1 MTSTTPDYRTMVD
14 ASAGTV
20 DRRIFS
26 DAEIYRVEMER
37 IFARCWNFM
46 CHESQIPEAGDFFL
60 NFIGEDSVIAVR
72 DRKGKVGVFLNSCRH
87 RGNAVCRAESG
98 RVKSFLCTYHGW
110 TYDLEGR
117 LAGVPGYKSF
127 YHEALERDKWGLI
140 PAAKVE
146 SYKGFVFAT
155 MDPEAPA
162 LEEYLGEVGR
172 VGLSMAAAHGDVA
185 VADGVQKNV
194 LACNWKLAVD
204 NLFDWYHVQTSH
216 ASAPLS
222 GYLPKLPYSD
232 DDQIVSLG
240 EYGHAISGP
249 RTTPE
254 IRAALA
260 ATTAK
265 VPLFDERWRDTPE
278 AAAALGPV
286 GVASRGHPNIFPN
299 LWIASSGVQ
308 LCLRLPRGPFATEIW
323 WFTLIDRHMP
333 AEQRRASVQRMNHT
347 FGPAGMLEQDDG
359 ENWSQSTLAT
369 RSAFARRHPL
379 NYAMNIGRGHISE
392 AQQPGLPSIETSI
405 NEHAQ
410 LWTYRAWADWMT
422 AADWPALK
430 RDHAI
435 PSGVV

>member
-1 MTSTTPDYRTMVD
+1 MQTTVPIDYRSLVD
-14 ASAGTV
+14 TRAGTV

-26 DAEIYRVEMER
+26 DAEIYRAEMER

-46 CHESQIPEAGDFFL
+46 CHESQIPQAGDFFL
-60 NFIGEDSVIAVR
+60 NYIGEDSVIAVR
-72 DRKGKVGVFLNSCRH
+72 DRKGGIGVFLNSCRH

-110 TYDLEGR
+110 TYDLEGK
-117 LAGVPGYKSF
+117 LVGVPGYKGF
-127 YHEALERDKWGLI
+127 YHEALERDNWGLI
-140 PAAKVE
+140 AARVE

-155 MDPEAPA
+155 MDHEAPA
-162 LEEYLGEVGR
+162 LDDYLGEVGR

-185 VADGVQKNV
+185 VVDGVQKNV
-194 LACNWKLAVD
+194 LGCNWKLAVD
-204 NLFDWYHVQTSH
+204 NLFDWYHVQISH
-216 ASAPLS
+216 ASAPMS
-222 GYLPKLPYSD
+222 GYLPKLPYKD
-232 DDQIVSLG
+232 EDQIVSLG

-249 RTTPE
+249 RSTPE
-254 IRAALA
+254 MREAAARASSE
-260 ATTAK
+260 

-278 AAAALGPV
+278 ALAALGPV

-323 WFTLIDRHMP
+323 WFTLLDRNMSP
-333 AEQRRASVQRMNHT
+333 ERRRASVQRMNHT

-369 RSAFARRHPL
+369 RSPVARRHPL
-379 NYAMNIGRGHISE
+379 NYSMNLGRGHIAE
-392 AQQPGLPSIETSI
+392 IQPGLPSIETHI

-430 RDHAI
+430 RDHAL
-435 PSGVV
+435 PAGVV

>member
-1 MTSTTPDYRTMVD
+1 MNTDYRSMVD
-14 ASAGTV
+14 AGAGTV

-60 NFIGEDSVIAVR
+60 SFIGEDSVIAVR
-72 DRKGKVGVFLNSCRH
+72 NRQGKVGVFLNSCRH

-110 TYDLEGR
+110 TYDLEGK

-185 VADGVQKNV
+185 VVDGVQKNV

-216 ASAPLS
+216 ASSSLS

-254 IRAALA
+254 IRAKLAA
-260 ATTAK
+260 ATTK
-265 VPLFDERWRDTPE
+265 IPLFDERWRDTPE

-323 WFTLIDRHMP
+323 WFTLIDRNMP
-333 AEQRRASVQRMNHT
+333 AEARRASVQRMNHT

-359 ENWSQSTLAT
+359 ENWAQSTLAT
-369 RSAFARRHPL
+369 RSAFSRRHPL
-379 NYAMNIGRGHISE
+379 NYAMNLGRGQISD
-392 AQQPGLPSIETSI
+392 AQQPGLPSIETNI

-430 RDHAI
+430 RDHAM